1 MKLHHTII
9 LTAILATV
17 LVFLCLF
24 IAAGAPKRYSVD
36 YGGAKGLFNK
46 AKDSYREGEKV
57 TMYFDLIAT
66 DTDYSFFI
74 DGAVAG
80 NYLKRRGYKH
90 RTHNG
95 GIFSEGIAYLQTI
108 AKGTILGNSY
118 LVKYLRA
125 DEGVGEY
132 FKKSKRYRRG
142 MEVFSEKLCIGVA
155 VR

>member
-74 DGAVAG
+74 DGERI
-80 NYLKRRGYKH
+80 NCEYDEDKGYIISFVMPAHDVKVEVE
-90 RTHNG
+90 T
-95 GIFSEGIAYLQTI
+95 
-108 AKGTILGNSY
+108 KNSMTY
-118 LVKYLRA
+118 VP
-125 DEGVGEY
+125 E
-132 FKKSKRYRRG
+132 
-142 MEVFSEKLCIGVA
+142 
-155 VR
+155 

>member
-24 IAAGAPKRYSVD
+24 IAAGAPKSYLVD

-74 DGAVAG
+74 DGERV
-80 NYLKRRGYKH
+80 NCEYDEDKGYIISFVMPAHDVKVSVE
-90 RTHNG
+90 T
-95 GIFSEGIAYLQTI
+95 
-108 AKGTILGNSY
+108 KNSMTY
-118 LVKYLRA
+118 VP
-125 DEGVGEY
+125 E
-132 FKKSKRYRRG
+132 
-142 MEVFSEKLCIGVA
+142 
-155 VR
+155 